1 MDIEGTTMSLWDV
14 VKGVGR
20 VVKDI
25 AKQPFDIGREL
36 ITGQSKNDIKKQQQ
50 MMNDQIKAYNEQTK
64 LAKDELARAKDS
76 QIAEKRRIQEKQIRS
91 LRRNASSRGFLGTSN
106 DMSAMNQSSSL
117 GG

>member
-1 MDIEGTTMSLWDV
+1 MDIEGTTMSIWDAVKGIGKGILDV
-14 VKGVGR
+14 V
-20 VVKDI
+20 
-25 AKQPFDIGREL
+25 KQPFDLGREL

-64 LAKDELARAKDS
+64 IAKEEMQRAKDS
-76 QIAEKRRIQEKQIRS
+76 QVAEKRRIQEKQIRS

-106 DMSAMNQSSSL
+106 DMAAMNQSSSL